1 MIDGQLLDAGATAD
15 MSGMRIVAAATS
27 GITRPTLSKC
37 TARALRQ
44 FQLDWNKFVRDR
56 IANNADPSNPRVAK
70 VRQRDC
76 LTAQLLE
83 GLVAANVFETRDAEG
98 NLLHPDSLEQV
109 TSRMVVDW
117 LTHELRGDV
126 EHINKAAYEARMSTV
141 SCSQSET
148 LRVVQLL
155 VDYQNALADMSLQ
168 ALVET
173 STKHFVEEIVDKLRP
188 LSFL

>member
-1 MIDGQLLDAGATAD
+1 
-15 MSGMRIVAAATS
+15 
-27 GITRPTLSKC
+27 
-37 TARALRQ
+37 
-44 FQLDWNKFVRDR
+44 
-56 IANNADPSNPRVAK
+56 
-70 VRQRDC
+70 
-76 LTAQLLE
+76 
-83 GLVAANVFETRDAEG
+83 
-98 NLLHPDSLEQV
+98 
-109 TSRMVVDW
+109 
-117 LTHELRGDV
+117 
-126 EHINKAAYEARMSTV
+126 MSTV